1 MASVRNRNGVWQA
14 RILRKEQPAVS
25 KSFQTRQDA
34 ERWARHIETQIDKGS
49 YTSVALAENT
59 TFAEVVERYIAEAPR
74 LFTQKTKRGVFQV
87 INAPVPDRF
96 QPGAASFE
104 QNTVHSPA
112 E

>member
-14 RILRKEQPAVS
+14 RTLRKGQPAVS

-59 TFAEVVERYIAEAPR
+59 TFAEVVARYIAEAPR
-74 LFTQKTKRGVFQV
+74 LYTQKTKGGVFQV
-87 INAPVPDRF
+87 INAAVPDRF
-96 QPGAASFE
+96 QLGAASFE

>member
-14 RILRKEQPAVS
+14 RTLRKGQPAVS

-59 TFAEVVERYIAEAPR
+59 TFAEVVERYIAEAPQT
-74 LFTQKTKRGVFQV
+74 FY
-87 INAPVPDRF
+87 
-96 QPGAASFE
+96 
-104 QNTVHSPA
+104 A
-112 E
+112 ENKGGCFPSDQRSSSRPFSTGGSIV